1 MKKGETNL
9 ILKNVSISSPV
20 EGNMKITTQWYF
32 GSVLGL
38 QGFVLLAS

>member
-32 GSVLGL
+32 CSVLGL